1 MIRRSVVAFSVVG
14 LVAAGVAG
22 CGGTARSADTAEVVV
37 ADSSPSAPPTSAG
50 SRALAAL
57 QASVADLGAVEVSG
71 GTPSEVAGGRIHA
84 ASDLRTG
91 DFRITVDLGAG
102 AGVLRMVRTSDLT
115 WTQAPP
121 AFWIRLGYT
130 AESARRATGK
140 WVVARAETIR
150 PLVQALDPGVAVRA
164 LLDLSPQDVLGVGTV
179 RSGELRGQRVLR
191 FRQGG
196 LEQRVY
202 LTQGARPRLLR
213 ISSRSGA
220 AATELDFLA
229 FPSRVQ
235 VTLPLASDVLPP
247 S

>member
-1 MIRRSVVAFSVVG
+1 MIRRPAAALAVLALVG
-14 LVAAGVAG
+14 AGATG
-22 CGGTARSADTAEVVV
+22 CGGTAGTAGTAEVVV
-37 ADSSPSAPPTSAG
+37 AEASPAAPPSSAG
-50 SRALAAL
+50 SRVLAAL

-71 GTPSEVAGGRIHA
+71 GTPSEAVGGRFHA

-91 DFRITVDLGAG
+91 DFRVTVDLGAG
-102 AGVLRMVRTSDLT
+102 TGVLRMVRTSDLT

-130 AESARRATGK
+130 AESARRAKGK

-196 LEQRVY
+196 LEQQVY

-213 ISSRSGA
+213 ISSSSA
-220 AATELDFLA
+220 SASTELDFLA